1 MTILLTNG
9 CTLDCEGV
17 HGSPV
22 NYQGVT
28 RDCLTFLFSPNTSL
42 DDLLKLFTPENCAMI
57 TVKDDFGTFI
67 HENYTIRTGVG
78 KGYKE
83 LAMRGVSGAGGT
95 VKEEEKQVCW
105 VSMTQSTLAERT
117 LQNQQDTL
125 DALIISALE
134 P

>member
-1 MTILLTNG
+1 
-9 CTLDCEGV
+9 
-17 HGSPV
+17 
-22 NYQGVT
+22 
-28 RDCLTFLFSPNTSL
+28 
-42 DDLLKLFTPENCAMI
+42 
-57 TVKDDFGTFI
+57 
-67 HENYTIRTGVG
+67 VG

>member
-1 MTILLTNG
+1 MILALANG
-9 CTLDCEGV
+9 NQMDCEGI

-42 DDLLKLFTPENCAMI
+42 DDLLKLFTPENCTI
-57 TVKDDFGTFI
+57 VTVKDDSGEFI
-67 HENYTIRTGVG
+67 HENYTIRTSVG
-78 KGYKE
+78 KGYKD
-83 LAMRGVSGAGGT
+83 LAVRGMSGAGGT

-105 VSMTQSTLAERT
+105 VSMAQSTLAERT